1 MKKMMLAVLLASA
14 VGAAA
19 CDRSPT
25 DSGNVK
31 PQYDGRTRV
40 QTQTTQTTQTTAPGD
55 TTSTPGLG
63 EACNPD
69 TYSGPYHCVAD
80 PNSATGYIVVT

>member
-40 QTQTTQTTQTTAPGD
+40 KTQTTQTTAPGD
-55 TTSTPGLG
+55 STSTPGLG
-63 EACNPD
+63 EPCDPD
-69 TYSGPYHCVAD
+69 TYNGPNHCVAD
-80 PNSATGYIVVT
+80 PNSVTGYIVVT